1 MDNRISYLDRERTTY
16 IETKEVEQDG
26 VRHTVPL
33 IRFMPY
39 KDMEWLEHGFSTRLG
54 GVSEGCFQSMNLSFS
69 RGDVPE
75 RVMTNHRIM
84 GKCFGVEP
92 EKMVYSYQTHTTK
105 VLRVNEEHQGM
116 GLVRERDFGEVDG
129 FVTGEPGILLLTSY
143 ADCVPLFFADRKNHV
158 IGLSH
163 SGWRGTVNNMAQATV
178 DKLREEYGTRPED
191 IVAFIGPSICRD
203 CYEVG
208 SDVAEKF
215 YEAYKDTGLVSGKE
229 ASGEYVL
236 SEKKTAGSWGLQW
249 NTGTGSGPEKK
260 FYLNL
265 HAANRINME
274 RAGILP
280 ENIYL
285 TDICTCCNPELLF
298 SHRASKGQRGALCG
312 YMMIKK

>member
-1 MDNRISYLDRERTTY
+1 MNNRISYLKRERTTY

-26 VRHTVPL
+26 VRYTVPL
-33 IRFMPY
+33 IKFMPY

-54 GVSEGCFQSMNLSFS
+54 GVSEGCFQWMNLSFS
-69 RGDVPE
+69 RGDLPE

-84 GKCFGVEP
+84 GRCFGVLP
-92 EKMVYSYQTHTTK
+92 EDMVYSYQTHTTR
-105 VLRVNEEHQGM
+105 VLRINREHAGM
-116 GLVRERDFGEVDG
+116 GLVRERNFAEVDG
-129 FVTGEPGILLLTSY
+129 FVTKEPGLLLITSY

-163 SGWRGTVNNMAQATV
+163 SGWRGTVNNMARATV
-178 DKLREEYGTRPED
+178 DKLWREYGTRPED

-208 SDVAEKF
+208 ADVAGKF
-215 YEAYKDTGLVSGKE
+215 YEAYKDTGLVSDKE
-229 ASGEYVL
+229 AAEEYIL
-236 SEKKTAGSWGLQW
+236 SEKKTPGRQSAH
-249 NTGTGSGPEKK
+249 SGPEKK